1 MKALGKIKQGSD
13 TMDFMF
19 LIWVI
24 LVTITV
30 ICVVGWIIASWV
42 ERDLFIGKWRG
53 SFMGGW
59 IVSAFAFIV
68 IALIRHN
75 GLM

>member
-1 MKALGKIKQGSD
+1 MN
-13 TMDFMF
+13 FMF
-19 LIWVI
+19 LIWGI

-53 SFMGGW
+53 RFMGGW
-59 IVSAFAFIV
+59 LVFGLATIV
-68 IALIRHN
+68 IALIQDG
-75 GLM
+75 GLV